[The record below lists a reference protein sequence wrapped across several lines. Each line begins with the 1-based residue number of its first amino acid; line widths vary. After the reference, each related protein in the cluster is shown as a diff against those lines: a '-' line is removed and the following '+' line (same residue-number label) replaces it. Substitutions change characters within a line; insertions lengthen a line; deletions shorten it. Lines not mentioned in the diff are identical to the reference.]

1 MSDCDEYA
9 LDLIEGLVRQHCR
22 VEEGEVTSG
31 FIGVNALAIDF
42 LVAHGRMVLASDE
55 EPYGRG
61 RWAKWVKR

>member
-9 LDLIEGLVRQHCR
+9 LDLIEGL
-22 VEEGEVTSG
+22 
-31 FIGVNALAIDF
+31 DF